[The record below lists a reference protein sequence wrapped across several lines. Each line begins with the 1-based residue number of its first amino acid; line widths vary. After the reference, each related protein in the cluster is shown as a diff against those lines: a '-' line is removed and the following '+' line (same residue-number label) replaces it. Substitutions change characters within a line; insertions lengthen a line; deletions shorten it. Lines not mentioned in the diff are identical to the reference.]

1 MPDKVKR
8 GLGLLVVAA
17 IGYLIVFA
25 AQGDDGMASGGAAAI
40 IESIAG
46 YSPPWASS
54 AALCCS
60 RGVYSA
66 TERPGVIRM
75 KTLRPSAG
83 RGVAGGAFSSFR
95 SSSASSFA

>member
-40 IESIAG
+40 IESIG
-46 YSPPWASS
+46 WLL
-54 AALCCS
+54 AAVGIIGGLVLLAW
-60 RGVYSA
+60 GL
-66 TERPGVIRM
+66 
-75 KTLRPSAG
+75 LRD
-83 RGVAGGAFSSFR
+83 
-95 SSSASSFA
+95 